1 MPRLEY
7 LVLADYVRQDAD
19 TTTHIMGA
27 GIDTFTIPEGRLPV
41 TVPVGVVAL
50 ISFDSRDQVGT
61 EHEVSLVFH
70 GPDDTDLL
78 RLTQR
83 FQTPAPAPGTPDHWR
98 TKANLIFR
106 GLLLPLPSY
115 ADDYRL
121 EVVMDDDPTRS
132 QSIDVRVVPPGPM
145 QD

>member
-7 LVLADYVRQDAD
+7 LVLADYVRQDAG
-19 TTTHIMGA
+19 TTHIMGA

-41 TVPVGVVAL
+41 TVPVGVAAL
-50 ISFDSRDQVGT
+50 ISFDSRDPVGA
-61 EHEVSLVFH
+61 EHEVSLLFH
-70 GPDDTDLL
+70 GPEDAELL

-83 FQTPAPAPGTPDHWR
+83 FHTPAPAPGTPDHWR

-121 EVVMDDDPTRS
+121 EVVIDDDPTRS
-132 QSIDVRVVPPGPM
+132 LSIDVRVVPPHPV
-145 QD
+145 QN